1 MKLTGNGVTFEN
13 YVSAN
18 PNQYYSTFTD
28 DEGATI
34 RIKTSTLCRMYELV
48 KFDLQRRNGWEF
60 VLEELSNIC

>member
-1 MKLTGNGVTFEN
+1 MKLTGNGLTVED

-28 DEGATI
+28 SEGATI
-34 RIKTSTLCRMYELV
+34 SIKTTTLCRMYELV